1 MIDISNFISQ
11 FVGDMFNLFTFCF
24 SLLDSIT
31 FGGFSLLD
39 YTIALFLIA
48 LTVPLIVV
56 VVPGRAVGEIRRHER
71 RMMKDD

>member
-11 FVGDMFNLFTFCF
+11 FVGDMFNLVTYCF

-56 VVPGRAVGEIRRHER
+56 VVPGRAVGEIRRAER
-71 RMMKDD
+71 KLRDD